1 MEYRGKIQ
9 AELATKR
16 KKVYSR
22 IMQNEQTFV
31 IKGGVPL
38 KGEIEVLG
46 SKNATTPMIAAS
58 ILFEEAITLENVP
71 LIEDVFRM
79 IDILESMNAKIE
91 WLAKRTLRI
100 HTKELKP
107 EQINQALV
115 KSLRSSVLFVG
126 PLLARFGF
134 CELAQPGGCVIGAR
148 PLDTHFKAFEDLGV
162 KISKTEKGGCNFFIF
177 DATHL
182 HGGKVIL
189 EEFSVT
195 ATENIVL
202 LASRIIEE
210 VEVRL
215 AASEPHVQDL
225 MYFCEKAGV
234 TIKREGDHAFLLKG
248 KKHLSPLTHRV
259 IPDYIE
265 AGTFLILS
273 RLCGDAVKVKNIPT
287 DYIDVVIK
295 KLNDARRKEAVSI
308 QTLPYP
314 GFPTDLQAPFGLLMT
329 QLKGESFIQD
339 TLYENRF
346 GYLKELEK
354 MGAEFRLLNNHE
366 AVIKGPTSLKG
377 ASIESFDL
385 RAGITLIMAGLIARG
400 ETIIHNAYQVDR
412 GYERI
417 EERLQKLGA
426 KIQRVKS

>member
-1 MEYRGKIQ
+1 MYTKVL
-9 AELATKR
+9 LATKR
-16 KKVYSR
+16 KKGYSR
-22 IMQNEQTFV
+22 VMGKSEGKFV
-31 IKGGVPL
+31 IEGGKAL

-58 ILFEEAITLENVP
+58 ILFEEPITLENVP
-71 LIEDVFRM
+71 LVEDVFRM
-79 IDILESMNAKIE
+79 VDILKSMGATIE
-91 WLAKRTLRI
+91 WLSKRTLLL

-107 EQINQALV
+107 QQIDQTLV
-115 KSLRSSVLFVG
+115 ASLRSSVLFIG

-134 CELAQPGGCVIGAR
+134 CELTQPGGCVIGAR

-162 KISKTEKGGCNFFIF
+162 TIHKTRKNGCDVFMF
-177 DATHL
+177 DAKYI
-182 HGGKVIL
+182 HGGKIIL

-195 ATENIVL
+195 ATENILL
-202 LASRIIEE
+202 LASRMSEG

-248 KKHLSPLTHRV
+248 KKHLLPLTHRV
-259 IPDYIE
+259 ISDYIE

-273 RLCGDAVKVKNIPT
+273 RLYGDAIKIKNIPT

-295 KLNDARRKEAVSI
+295 KLDDAKEGKATNI

-314 GFPTDLQAPFGLLMT
+314 GFPTDLQAPFGLLAT
-329 QLKGESFIQD
+329 QLKGRSLIQD

-346 GYLKELEK
+346 GYLRELQK
-354 MGAEFRLLNNHE
+354 MGAEFEPLNHHE
-366 AVIKGPTSLKG
+366 VAIKGPIALRG
-377 ASIESFDL
+377 ATIESFDL
-385 RAGITLIMAGLIARG
+385 RAGITLIMAGLIAKG
-400 ETIIHNAYQVDR
+400 TTTIHNAYQVDR

-426 KIQRVKS
+426 KIKRVSL

>member
-1 MEYRGKIQ
+1 MGRSEEK
-9 AELATKR
+9 
-16 KKVYSR
+16 
-22 IMQNEQTFV
+22 FV
-31 IKGGVPL
+31 IEGGKAL
-38 KGEIEVLG
+38 KGEIEVMG

-58 ILFEEAITLENVP
+58 ILFEEPITLENVP

-79 IDILESMNAKIE
+79 IDILKSMGAKVE
-91 WLAKRTLRI
+91 WLSKGTLLLN
-100 HTKELKP
+100 TKELKP
-107 EQINQALV
+107 QQIDQTLV
-115 KSLRSSVLFVG
+115 TSLRSSILFIG

-162 KISKTEKGGCNFFIF
+162 TIHKTKKNGCDVFMF
-177 DATHL
+177 DAKHI
-182 HGGKVIL
+182 HGGKIIL

-195 ATENIVL
+195 ATENILL
-202 LASRIIEE
+202 LASRMSEE

-234 TIKREGDHAFLLKG
+234 TIKQERDHAFLLQG
-248 KKHLSPLTHRV
+248 KKYFLPLTHRV

-273 RLCGDAVKVKNIPT
+273 RLYGDNIRVKNIPT
-287 DYIDVVIK
+287 DYIDAVIK
-295 KLNDARRKEAVSI
+295 KLDDAKEGKAINI

-314 GFPTDLQAPFGLLMT
+314 GFPTDLQAPFGLLAT
-329 QLKGESFIQD
+329 QLKGKSYIQD

-354 MGAEFRLLNNHE
+354 MGAKFQPLNSHE
-366 AVIKGPTSLKG
+366 VIIEGRASLKG

-385 RAGITLIMAGLIARG
+385 RAGITLILAGLIAKG
-400 ETIIHNAYQVDR
+400 ETVIRNAYQVDR

-426 KIQRVKS
+426 KIKRK